1 MNPSDIE
8 LTGKVKDPIKYQST
22 LEKVKEATTELILAC
37 TIHGIQNILR
47 YKLKLNIILSILK
60 WRRII

>member
-8 LTGKVKDPIKYQST
+8 LTEKIKDPTKYQST

-47 YKLKLNIILSILK
+47 YKLILYYS
-60 WRRII
+60 

>member
-8 LTGKVKDPIKYQST
+8 LTEKIKDPTKYQST
-22 LEKVKEATTELILAC
+22 LEKVKEATKELILAC

-47 YKLKLNIILSILK
+47 YKLIYFIIFSVL
-60 WRRII
+60 

>member
-8 LTGKVKDPIKYQST
+8 LTEKIKDPIKYQST
-22 LEKVKEATTELILAC
+22 LEKVKEAITELILAC

-47 YKLKLNIILSILK
+47 YKLILYYS
-60 WRRII
+60 